1 MNARSLV
8 ELIDA
13 TVVRNGRTILDRVSL
28 KVDAGEIVTLIGP
41 NGAGKTTAVR
51 LALGLE
57 RPDAG
62 AVVRAPGLRIG
73 YQPQRVAVEPTL
85 PLPVRRLLTLTQ
97 SHPRQALVEAL
108 EQVGVARLIDAD
120 IHTLSGGELQR
131 VMLARAFL
139 RQPDLLVLDEPT
151 QNLDVNGALDIY
163 RLIAEVRDRLNCGVL
178 LVSHDLNVVMA
189 ATSRVYCLSGHV
201 CCSGHPEHVSRH
213 PEFLRLFGTAATDA
227 LAVYTHHHDHTHAP
241 DGHAVP
247 AADPA
252 GRHHDHDHHHHHAHH
267 DRHHRH

>member
-1 MNARSLV
+1 MTATALI
-8 ELIDA
+8 ELREA
-13 TVVRNGRTILDRVSL
+13 SVVRAGRAILERVSL
-28 KVDAGEIVTLIGP
+28 TVSAGEIVTLIGP

-57 RPDAG
+57 RADAG
-62 AVVRAPGLRIG
+62 AVIRRADLRVG
-73 YQPQRVAVEPTL
+73 YQPQRISVEPTL

-97 SHPRQALVEAL
+97 SHPRADLIAALDTL
-108 EQVGVARLIDAD
+108 GVAHLIDAD
-120 IHTLSGGELQR
+120 IHVLSGGELQR

-139 RQPDLLVLDEPT
+139 RKPHLLVLDEPT

-163 RLIAEVRDRLNCGVL
+163 RLIAGVRDALNCGVL

-189 ATSRVYCLSGHV
+189 GTSRVYCLNGHV

-227 LAVYTHHHDHTHAP
+227 LAVYTHRHDHTHAP

-247 AADPA
+247 AAGA
-252 GRHHDHDHHHHHAHH
+252 SHDHHHHHHH
-267 DRHHRH
+267 DQHHPH